1 MNTAGDAFQGKSTGG
16 RLSVAY
22 LVAPLLAVLCAAPA
36 IIEFRVG
43 VVSWWMSNLPF
54 WIGLASAPGYVYAWS
69 ERWRRPELDRLRV
82 FWVHASLAGAFL
94 ASFWGSI
101 LLVLTILFWV
111 FPAISAALTLHL
123 WLRFA
128 RRGSPHSDEMGTG
141 TRPHDTARPSAA
153 GG

>member
-1 MNTAGDAFQGKSTGG
+1 MKTAGDASQSKGIGG

-22 LVAPLLAVLCAAPA
+22 LVAPMLAVFCAAPA
-36 IIEFRVG
+36 ITEFRIG

-69 ERWRRPELDRLRV
+69 ERWRCTELNRRKV
-82 FWVHASLAGAFL
+82 CWVHASLAGAFL

-111 FPAISAALTLHL
+111 FPAISAALALHL

-128 RRGSPHSDEMGTG
+128 RRGSKRSGEISTG
-141 TRPHDTARPSAA
+141 RGARPRAA